1 MTVKYRKN
9 SLILRQEASKTCP
22 QALNSLTAIA
32 YSGVWQCRT
41 TNKIKIFSDPMGK
54 LLSDFKEFAMRGNV
68 IDMAVGVIIGGAF
81 GKIVSSLVN
90 DVIMPVV
97 GILTGG
103 IDFKESKVLL
113 KAAEMNGEEIVK
125 PEVWLT
131 WGMFIQNV
139 VDFLIIAFCIFMA
152 IRIMNRFKKKEEEK
166 PAAPAGPTQEELLT
180 EIRDL
185 LKQQNQK

>member
-1 MTVKYRKN
+1 
-9 SLILRQEASKTCP
+9 
-22 QALNSLTAIA
+22 
-32 YSGVWQCRT
+32 
-41 TNKIKIFSDPMGK
+41 MGK